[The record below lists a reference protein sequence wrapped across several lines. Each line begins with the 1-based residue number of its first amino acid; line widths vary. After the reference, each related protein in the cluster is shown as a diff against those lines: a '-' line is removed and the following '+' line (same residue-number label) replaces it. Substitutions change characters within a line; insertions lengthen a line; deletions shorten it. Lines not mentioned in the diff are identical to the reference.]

1 MCVRHE
7 YGKESVTKTGRLYI
21 IFITVLYSKQKKDD
35 IEWWNRRLRV
45 WIVVVERDY
54 DGKKNRR
61 GGGKTQQYT
70 ITITRTYNNTLI
82 TIWYWFG
89 DMWFVFRELLTSSL
103 PIWWISIDFLF
114 FFTNIGN
121 LHGYL
126 SPYGAH
132 AITKI
137 DNLLYNKIR
146 VTQYSKLVVFY

>member
-1 MCVRHE
+1 MSSLDIVWE
-7 YGKESVTKTGRLYI
+7 TSYGKESVTKTGRLYI

-35 IEWWNRRLRV
+35 IEWWNRRLHV

-103 PIWWISIDFLF
+103 PIWWISIGFLF
-114 FFTNIGN
+114 FIQILETGMATY
-121 LHGYL
+121 H
-126 SPYGAH
+126 H
-132 AITKI
+132 M
-137 DNLLYNKIR
+137 
-146 VTQYSKLVVFY
+146 VFMPLQK